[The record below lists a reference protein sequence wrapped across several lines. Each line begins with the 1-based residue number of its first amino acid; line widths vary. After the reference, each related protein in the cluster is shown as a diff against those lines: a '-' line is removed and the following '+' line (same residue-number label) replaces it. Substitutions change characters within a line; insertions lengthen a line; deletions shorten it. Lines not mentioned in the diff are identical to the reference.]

1 MMVASK
7 EVETCIARLAQM
19 ARASGIH
26 LILATQRPSV
36 DVLTGLI
43 KANFPTRISFQVAS
57 KTDSRTILDRNGA
70 EALLGMGDML
80 FMPPGSGGIKRV
92 HGCYVSEEEV
102 HRVVAHLKEQGT
114 PDYDMGI
121 LVSDE
126 DDDGGGGKGP
136 EPAGDEHD
144 ALYDQAVRIASEIG
158 SISTSLL
165 QRKLKIGY
173 NRAARIVELMEERGI
188 VGPSDGTSRAR
199 EVFIERI

>member
-1 MMVASK
+1 
-7 EVETCIARLAQM
+7 M

-80 FMPPGSGGIKRV
+80 FMPPGTGGIKRV

-102 HRVVAHLKEQGT
+102 HRIVAHLKEQGS
-114 PDYDMGI
+114 PEYDMGI
-121 LVSDE
+121 LVSDDDE
-126 DDDGGGGKGP
+126 DGKAELPTGGNDS
-136 EPAGDEHD
+136 DE
-144 ALYDQAVRIASEIG
+144 LYDQAVRIAAENRQV
-158 SISTSLL
+158 STSFL

-173 NRAARIVELMEERGI
+173 NRAARIIEMMEEQGI
-188 VGPSDGTSRAR
+188 VGPSDGTSRPR
-199 EVFIERI
+199 EVFIDPI